1 MSTTPTLTKA
11 EIIKKN
17 WDIYCAQLRKLEQK
31 NAVNSIISSI
41 EEAAIL
47 APASTKYEFVCSY
60 EGGLVEH
67 SLRVLHNMA
76 KLWNIYDIK
85 SVVTKESILTT
96 ALLHDIG
103 KIGTIGLSKKDY
115 YLDVQDDWKRNKL
128 QLNYELNPALKEI
141 PVSSLS
147 LKICADSGFHL
158 TLDEWTSISSIRNKN
173 HETPEFGESWLNVI
187 LQQAI
192 KASCLQGKNKKTP
205 ELIG

>member
-1 MSTTPTLTKA
+1 MSTTLSKA

-17 WDIYCAQLRKLEQK
+17 WDVYCSQLRKLEQK
-31 NAVNSIISSI
+31 NAVNAIISSI
-41 EEAAIL
+41 EEVAVL

-60 EGGLVEH
+60 EGGLIEH

-85 SVVTKESILTT
+85 TVVPKESILTT

-103 KIGTIGLSKKDY
+103 KVGTIGLSKKDY
-115 YLDVQDDWKRNKL
+115 YLDVQDEWKRNKL
-128 QLNYELNPALKEI
+128 LLNYELNPLLKEI

-147 LKICADSGFHL
+147 LKICADSGFNF
-158 TLDEWTSISSIRNKN
+158 TLDEWNSISTIRNK
-173 HETPEFGESWLNVI
+173 HSDTPEFGESWLAVI